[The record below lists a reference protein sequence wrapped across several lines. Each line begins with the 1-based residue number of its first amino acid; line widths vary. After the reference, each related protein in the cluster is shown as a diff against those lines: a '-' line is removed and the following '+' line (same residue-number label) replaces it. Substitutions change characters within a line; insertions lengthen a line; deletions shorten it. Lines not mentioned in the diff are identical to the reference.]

1 MQNSSALVVKLKQH
15 LQMTHLLSEIVIRNF
30 KSIQNQTFELSAF
43 TPLVG
48 YNNAGKSNIL
58 ESIKWLL
65 RKSSLSDTDFND
77 ITVPVEIEGCISGIT
92 AAILGQLPSNQAA
105 AVTPFLFT
113 DKLYIKRIQP
123 LPNSGVTA
131 IKLFVKDPAQ
141 IGTLNEWRNNPT
153 GLDQAIQALFPEPIH
168 IGAMENSE
176 EDVSKSKNTTTIG
189 KLLGEIIGPIQT
201 TYSTQVEAA
210 LSGIKDLLD
219 ANGTARATELNAFD
233 TAVNSKVESFFP
245 GVSIKV
251 HVPTPE
257 LKEVFSKGT
266 IKVFENL
273 NSTGKDVSALGHGAQ
288 RSIQMALIRHLA
300 DTKRVNGG
308 TTSNTILLID
318 EPELYLHPQ
327 AIEVLRDALKI
338 LSTEGYQV
346 IFTTHSPF
354 MITSKDVENTILI
367 RKNDTIGTH
376 KRNSLKTAIAS
387 VASSH
392 PSQLA
397 IVFSL
402 SNSSNILFAERV
414 ILAEGKTENRLLPKI
429 IQKVTDKTLGL
440 HKTALVPIDGSGSTR
455 KTIEV
460 LTAMAIPTKAIVDLD
475 YALKEGENQGFL
487 TIGDTDVAAIKAHLS
502 TIAQTHSISLNG
514 GWPTKAGSSMTAS
527 DAFALLASEA
537 AIHPNLVSLK
547 AKMKNVGI
555 YIWIK
560 GTIENH
566 LGGIAKNEMEWAS
579 FNARLEMEELNVI
592 LPIDHTEIND
602 LVSWLLT

>member
-1 MQNSSALVVKLKQH
+1 
-15 LQMTHLLSEIVIRNF
+15 MTHILSEITVRNF
-30 KSIQNQTFELSAF
+30 KSISNEIFELSDF

-58 ESIKWLL
+58 EAIKWLL
-65 RKSSLSDTDFND
+65 RKTSLPDTDFND
-77 ITVPVEIEGCISGIT
+77 IAQPLEMEGRISGIT
-92 AAILGQLPSNQAA
+92 TAILGQLPTNQQTAI
-105 AVTPFLFT
+105 TPFLFT
-113 DKLYIKRIQP
+113 DSLYIKRVQP
-123 LPNSGVTA
+123 TPNAGVA
-131 IKLFVKDPAQ
+131 QIRLFVKDPA
-141 IGTLNEWRNNPT
+141 IVGTADEWRNNPT

-189 KLLGEIIGPIQT
+189 KLLAEIIGPIQT
-201 TYSTQVEAA
+201 SYGTQVQTA
-210 LSGIKDLLD
+210 LDGIKELLD
-219 ANGTARATELNAFD
+219 AGGTARATELNAFD

-273 NSTGKDVSALGHGAQ
+273 NPIGKDVSALGHGAQ

-300 DTKRVNGG
+300 DIKRATGG
-308 TTSNTILLID
+308 QTSNTILLID

-327 AIEVLRDALKI
+327 AIEVLRDALKT
-338 LSTEGYQV
+338 LSTQGYQV
-346 IFTTHSPF
+346 IFSTHSPF

-367 RKNDTIGTH
+367 RKNDALGTH
-376 KRNSLKTAIAS
+376 KRNSLRTAIAT
-387 VASSH
+387 VAAAH

-397 IVFSL
+397 IIFSL
-402 SNSSNILFAERV
+402 SNSSNILFAEKV

-429 IQKVTDKTLGL
+429 IQKVTGQTLGL

-487 TIGDTDVAAIKAHLS
+487 TANDTDITAIKTHLAS
-502 TIAQTHSISLNG
+502 IAPTHSINLNG
-514 GWPTKAGSSMTAS
+514 GWPTKMGSAMTAS
-527 DAFALLASEA
+527 NAFALLAGEA
-537 AIHPNLVSLK
+537 VIQTNLASLK
-547 AKMKNVGI
+547 AKMQAVGI
-555 YIWIK
+555 YIWTK
-560 GTIENH
+560 GAIENH
-566 LGGIAKNEMEWAS
+566 LGGIPKNEMGWAN
-579 FNARLEMEELNVI
+579 FNARLETEDLNVI
-592 LPIDHTEIND
+592 LPTDHAEIND
-602 LVSWLLT
+602 LVTWLMT

>member
-1 MQNSSALVVKLKQH
+1 
-15 LQMTHLLSEIVIRNF
+15 MTHLLSKIIIRNF
-30 KSIQNQTFELSAF
+30 KSIPNETFELSDF

-58 ESIKWLL
+58 EAIKWLL
-65 RKSSLSDTDFND
+65 RKTSLSDTDFND
-77 ITVPVEIEGCISGIT
+77 ITQPVEMEGEISGIT
-92 AAILGQLPSNQAA
+92 TVILGQLPTNQQASIS
-105 AVTPFLFT
+105 PFLISDSLF
-113 DKLYIKRIQP
+113 IKRIQP
-123 LPNSGVTA
+123 TPNAGVA
-131 IKLFVKDPAQ
+131 NIRLLVKDPAN
-141 IGTLNEWRNNPT
+141 IGTPNEWKANPT
-153 GLDQAIQALFPEPIH
+153 GLDQAIQVLFPDPIH

-189 KLLGEIIGPIQT
+189 KLLAEIIGPIQAS
-201 TYSTQVEAA
+201 YSTQVQTA
-210 LSGIKDLLD
+210 LDGIKELLD
-219 ANGTARATELNAFD
+219 ADGTSRASELNSFD

-273 NSTGKDVSALGHGAQ
+273 NPSGKDVSALGHGAQ
-288 RSIQMALIRHLA
+288 RSIQMALVRHLA
-300 DTKRVNGG
+300 DIKRATGG

-327 AIEVLRDALKI
+327 AIEVLRDALKT
-338 LSTEGYQV
+338 LSNQGYQV
-346 IFTTHSPF
+346 IFSTHSPF

-376 KRNSLKTAIAS
+376 KRNSLKTAIAT
-387 VASSH
+387 VASAH

-397 IVFSL
+397 IIFSL
-402 SNSSNILFAERV
+402 SNSSNILFAEKV

-429 IQKVTDKTLGL
+429 IQKVTGQSLGL

-487 TIGDTDVAAIKAHLS
+487 TASDPDVTAIKSHLGS
-502 TIAQTHSISLNG
+502 IAPTHSISLNG
-514 GWPTKAGSSMTAS
+514 GWPTKVGSAMTPS
-527 DAFALLASEA
+527 DAFALLAEEA
-537 AIHPNLVSLK
+537 AIQTNLVSLK
-547 AKMKNVGI
+547 TKMKTAGI
-555 YIWIK
+555 YIWTK
-560 GTIENH
+560 GAIENH
-566 LGGIAKNEMEWAS
+566 LGGIPKNEMGWAN
-579 FNARLEMEELNVI
+579 FNARLEIEDLNVI
-592 LPIDHTEIND
+592 LPTDHTEIND
-602 LVSWLLT
+602 LVTWLLT